1 MVAHNEDQQAPMFG
15 NPNVPRWVP
24 LSAFDDTPVR
34 PSSSASDHSNSSD
47 DGGVMLPPASVVGS
61 FSDGFSDTHSD
72 NHSDDHVDDHSDGH
86 SDDSSQQTQV
96 NYTGA
101 TNAQVHA
108 PLPQRIIRN
117 LSIHG
122 AAHANP
128 ADGFM
133 DIHPRIPSPDAHR
146 IGPDQPTFQTYVKG
160 NDIVIVNGAAH
171 ANSADA
177 FTGGLNAYRVDQ
189 SISAPQPRP
198 QAYANGINIDNG
210 AAHADSDDVYTGGL
224 NPYRVDPSISASQP
238 APQAYVHGNRTGV
251 VNIPKNDRIYGNM
264 ADNRLSTMY
273 GNQNRNMNSR
283 TYGNGITRR
292 GRNNSIQG
300 PPQAIPGSFGKNNAV
315 ASNVSRH
322 PHVDYNAPQQQRPV
336 NRMLFQDQHNNRVS
350 NYQVSSTQFSNYQ
363 PPNNQVSTNQV
374 PNYQVPNSQAPNS
387 RIPNNQVLN
396 SQVALRTQVPYQ
408 TQLPTPPTV
417 FGAPPAPFAAPSRT
431 RAVTLADF
439 IRSGA
444 TDDGQPLNPDAQTP
458 TSGSVRRQR
467 PRTNSLQ
474 FETPTRTRG
483 SRDSRRNGYG
493 GSQQSTALNT
503 PSRNMRSAG
512 SYGIQTSRAPATS
525 THNRVHGQVRP
536 PPAWL
541 FEVCNQQPTLD
552 EAMESLPFSNPYE
565 TVPFRGN
572 GVVKF
577 NNIPYTALK
586 SELLSAL
593 GRNARPVSMP
603 LGSPYYAVHI
613 IMDRNTGKT
622 AETAFIEL
630 PTARDAMNTVRAIN
644 RRAEDGSRAL
654 KIGNREVTVQV
665 STTEELMEALFPHA
679 RAVEWTGYTPRVID
693 VDTQFYPDH
702 KGLGF
707 TGFCGNEELSML
719 VKFAEHTS
727 RVSQPSMF
735 MRHTC

>member
-1 MVAHNEDQQAPMFG
+1 
-15 NPNVPRWVP
+15 VP

-34 PSSSASDHSNSSD
+34 PSSSASDHSNTSD
-47 DGGVMLPPASVVGS
+47 DGGVMLPPASVVSS
-61 FSDGFSDTHSD
+61 FGDDSSDGHSEDHSEDHSDGFSR
-72 NHSDDHVDDHSDGH
+72 GH
-86 SDDSSQQTQV
+86 SPQPAI

-101 TNAQVHA
+101 TNAQVQA
-108 PLPQRIIRN
+108 PLPLRVIRN

-122 AAHANP
+122 TAHANS

-133 DIHPRIPSPDAHR
+133 DIHPRIVSPDAHSV
-146 IGPDQPTFQTYVKG
+146 GPNQPTYQNYAKG

-177 FTGGLNAYRVDQ
+177 FTGGLDAYRVDQ
-189 SISAPQPRP
+189 SILAPQPGPR
-198 QAYANGINIDNG
+198 AYANGINI

-224 NPYRVDPSISASQP
+224 NPYRVDPSISAPQS

-264 ADNRLSTMY
+264 ADNRLSTLAKPTY
-273 GNQNRNMNSR
+273 SNWNRNMNSR
-283 TYGNGITRR
+283 TYGNGVTRR

-300 PPQAIPGSFGKNNAV
+300 PSQAVPGGFGNNNAFGP
-315 ASNVSRH
+315 NVSLH
-322 PHVDYNAPQQQRPV
+322 PQVNYSAPQQRPV
-336 NRMLFQDQHNNRVS
+336 NRMLFQEQHSNQVP
-350 NYQVSSTQFSNYQ
+350 NYQVSSSQVSSRQVSNY
-363 PPNNQVSTNQV
+363 QV
-374 PNYQVPNSQAPNS
+374 PNYQVPNSQMT
-387 RIPNNQVLN
+387 NNQVLN
-396 SQVALRTQVPYQ
+396 SHVALSAQVPCQ
-408 TQLPTPPTV
+408 TQLPTPLTV
-417 FGAPPAPFAAPSRT
+417 FGAQPAPFAVPGRT
-431 RAVTLADF
+431 RAVTLADY

-444 TDDGQPLNPDAQTP
+444 TDDGLSLNPDAHTP

-467 PRTNSLQ
+467 PRTNRLQ
-474 FETPTRTRG
+474 FETPTRARG
-483 SRDSRRNGYG
+483 SRDARRNGYG

-512 SYGIQTSRAPATS
+512 SYGIQTSRAPANS

-577 NNIPYTALK
+577 INIPYTALK
-586 SELLSAL
+586 SEIISAL
-593 GRNARPVSMP
+593 GRNARPVNMP

-622 AETAFIEL
+622 AEAAFIEL

-693 VDTQFYPDH
+693 VDTQFYPDQ

-707 TGFCGNEELSML
+707 TGFRGNEELSML

-727 RVSQPSMF
+727 RVGQPSVF